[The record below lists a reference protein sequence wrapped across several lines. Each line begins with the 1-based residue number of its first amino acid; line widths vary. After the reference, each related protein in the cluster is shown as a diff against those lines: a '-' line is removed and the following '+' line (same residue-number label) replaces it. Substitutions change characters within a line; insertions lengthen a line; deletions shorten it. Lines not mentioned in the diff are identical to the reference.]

1 MYMEKG
7 EEWPRQR
14 KRHVETHPN
23 QREHGISED
32 LRRER
37 RGREEKQRCRG
48 DQRLHC
54 QDLIDW
60 VRFCPRGK
68 RSLWMNLHWDII

>member
-1 MYMEKG
+1 MAQA
-7 EEWPRQR
+7 EETSCENTPL
-14 KRHVETHPN
+14 N

-37 RGREEKQRCRG
+37 RGRSKKQRCRG

-68 RSLWMNLHWDII
+68 RSLWMNLHWDINLV